1 MNTYNY
7 KMNKK
12 YLFVFILALLG
23 ERLQAQVGDIKIA
36 FDFLNKIRQAPHLY
50 SKEVG
55 VNLSGISAR
64 QVLRWND
71 TLAKVAQNKAE
82 DMAKRNYFDHTNP
95 EGRGINIMILEAGY
109 QIPTEW
115 AEPKNNN
122 YFESLAA
129 GNTTPKEG
137 IIYLL
142 RDGDVIDHKKAGHRS
157 HLLGIDKFY
166 SNLADIGIGW
176 AKGGKF
182 GSYLCV
188 IIAKKKW

>member
-1 MNTYNY
+1 MH
-7 KMNKK
+7 KK
-12 YLFVFILALLG
+12 YLLLFVLFVSATLKL
-23 ERLQAQVGDIKIA
+23 RAQTNEVKTA

-55 VNLSGISAR
+55 INLSGISAR
-64 QVLRWND
+64 QALIWND
-71 TLAKVAQNKAE
+71 TLAKVAQAKAE

-95 EGRGINIMILEAGY
+95 EGKGINIMILEAGY
-109 QIPTEW
+109 QIPPEW
-115 AEPKNNN
+115 TEPKNNN

-142 RDGDVIDHKKAGHRS
+142 RDGGVIDHKKAGHRS

-166 SNLADIGIGW
+166 SNLTDIGIGW

-182 GSYLCV
+182 GTYLCV